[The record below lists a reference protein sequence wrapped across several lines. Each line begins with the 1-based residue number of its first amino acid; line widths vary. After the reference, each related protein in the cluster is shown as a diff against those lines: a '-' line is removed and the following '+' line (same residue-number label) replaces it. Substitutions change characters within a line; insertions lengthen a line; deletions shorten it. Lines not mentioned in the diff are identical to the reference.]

1 MMTSEVPDWF
11 LISLAV
17 QTYLFIG
24 ILVVQFSDRYS
35 ENKIGRG
42 PKVLIVLLWALMLP
56 PAIVVGV
63 YKTLRGRDDR
73 DKD

>member
-1 MMTSEVPDWF
+1 MTIELQDWF
-11 LISLAV
+11 LISLAL

-42 PKVLIVLLWALMLP
+42 AKVLIVLLWALMLP

-63 YKTLRGRDDR
+63 FKTLRG
-73 DKD
+73 KK

>member
-1 MMTSEVPDWF
+1 MTELPDWF

-24 ILVVQFSDRYS
+24 IIVVQFSDKFS
-35 ENKIGRG
+35 ENKIGSG

-63 YKTLRGRDDR
+63 YKTLRG
-73 DKD
+73 KK

>member
-1 MMTSEVPDWF
+1 MMTELPDWF

-24 ILVVQFSDRYS
+24 ILVVQFSDKFS
-35 ENKIGRG
+35 ENKIGSG

-63 YKTLRGRDDR
+63 YKTLRG
-73 DKD
+73 KK

>member
-1 MMTSEVPDWF
+1 MMTELPDWF

-24 ILVVQFSDRYS
+24 IIVVQFSDKFS
-35 ENKIGRG
+35 ENKIGSG

-63 YKTLRGRDDR
+63 YKTLRG
-73 DKD
+73 KK

>member
-1 MMTSEVPDWF
+1 MKRMMTELPDWF

-24 ILVVQFSDRYS
+24 IIVVQFSDKFS
-35 ENKIGRG
+35 ENKIGSG

-63 YKTLRGRDDR
+63 YKTLRG
-73 DKD
+73 KK

>member
-1 MMTSEVPDWF
+1 MTTELQDWF
-11 LISLAV
+11 LISLAL

-63 YKTLRGRDDR
+63 FKTLRG
-73 DKD
+73 KK